1 MSSSIQVLKEV
12 NIKTHSSVHMMFIWL
27 FILFDQIIVK
37 LILLIYFMELEVL
50 SEVTGA
56 RAPSSLLMF
65 ILIFDTKLLSTEISP
80 NCYCTFHIS

>member
-12 NIKTHSSVHMMFIWL
+12 NIRIHSAVHMMFIWL

-37 LILLIYFMELEVL
+37 LILLIYFMEVL

-65 ILIFDTKLLSTEISP
+65 ILIFNTKLLSTEISP

>member
-12 NIKTHSSVHMMFIWL
+12 NIKTHFSVHMMFIWL

-37 LILLIYFMELEVL
+37 LILLIYFMEVL

-65 ILIFDTKLLSTEISP
+65 ILIFNTKLLSTEISP

>member
-1 MSSSIQVLKEV
+1 MSSSTQVLKEV
-12 NIKTHSSVHMMFIWL
+12 NIKTYSEVHMMFIWL
-27 FILFDQIIVK
+27 FFLFDQIIVK
-37 LILLIYFMELEVL
+37 LILLIYFMEVL

-65 ILIFDTKLLSTEISP
+65 ILIFNTKLLSTEISP